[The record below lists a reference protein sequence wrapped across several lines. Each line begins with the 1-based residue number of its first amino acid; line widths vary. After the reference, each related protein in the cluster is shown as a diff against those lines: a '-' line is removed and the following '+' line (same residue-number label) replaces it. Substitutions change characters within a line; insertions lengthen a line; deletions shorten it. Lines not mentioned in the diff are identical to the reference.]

1 MEVKSDRRDGGVVI
15 IKIKMNLN
23 AEEVNAQKGQTLCLL
38 KQTKC
43 LLMEQIKYTFCLDC
57 GEFDSILLD
66 NTTMF
71 KKK

>member
-1 MEVKSDRRDGGVVI
+1 MP
-15 IKIKMNLN
+15 IKTNKMSINGAN
-23 AEEVNAQKGQTLCLL
+23 K
-38 KQTKC
+38 
-43 LLMEQIKYTFCLDC
+43 IYTFCLDC